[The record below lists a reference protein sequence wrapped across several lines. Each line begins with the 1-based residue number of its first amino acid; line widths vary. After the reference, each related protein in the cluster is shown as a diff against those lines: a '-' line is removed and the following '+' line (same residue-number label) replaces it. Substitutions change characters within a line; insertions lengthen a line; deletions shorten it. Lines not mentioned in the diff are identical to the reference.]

1 MIADVT
7 DRLGRTRWDDAVS
20 SRIAHISKMEKSQ
33 RLRHLCLVNFSFPLS
48 NRDLQYLQPVT
59 DIPAITNQL
68 TVGFTRPYLRYPL
81 VSLFSFE
88 TKGGRVGRDQL
99 SL

>member
-7 DRLGRTRWDDAVS
+7 DRLGRTRWGDAVS

-48 NRDLQYLQPVT
+48 NRDLQHLQPVT
-59 DIPAITNQL
+59 DIPAITKQL
-68 TVGFTRPYLRYPL
+68 MAIYTDLLTISPCFTL
-81 VSLFSFE
+81 SFM
-88 TKGGRVGRDQL
+88 TKEVRRRR
-99 SL
+99 SI